1 MKLSLIIPAY
11 NEEKN
16 IIDLLDVLYHFAGIY
31 FHEVIIVDNASID
44 RTSELVRRFI
54 DDHKLYNFRL
64 IREERKGVTR
74 ARQRGFQEATGNILV
89 FIDADC
95 LPTINWIEPIITE
108 FTLNS
113 NLACLSGPYKYYD
126 LSKYNPFQYL
136 FKYACLIGYYLSGC
150 VVLGGNFAIKRS
162 VLEQMG
168 GFDTSIEFFGED
180 TNTGR
185 RAKQFG
191 KVKFSSRVEI
201 STSARR
207 FIGDGWSKT
216 MWNYAKSWASETFL
230 HKSISS
236 INYKD
241 HR

>member
-1 MKLSLIIPAY
+1 MKLSLVIPAY

-16 IIDLLDVLYHFAGIY
+16 IIDLLEIVYYYLGVNFS
-31 FHEVIIVDNASID
+31 EVIIVDNASLD

-54 DDHKLYNFRL
+54 DNNQLYNFRL

-74 ARQRGFQEATGNILV
+74 ARQRGFKEATGDVIV

-95 LPTINWIEPIITE
+95 IPSQEWIKQIGTE
-108 FTLNS
+108 FKTDP

-126 LSKYNPFQYL
+126 LSRYNPFQYI
-136 FKYACLIGYYLSGC
+136 FKYACLIGYYLSGS
-150 VVLGGNFAIKRS
+150 VLLGGNFAIKRS

-180 TNTGR
+180 TNTAR

-191 KVKFSSRVEI
+191 KVKFTTKLEI
-201 STSARR
+201 ATSARR
-207 FIGDGWSKT
+207 FIGDGWLKT
-216 MWNYAKSWASETFL
+216 MWNYSKSWVSEALL